1 MFKVIS
7 FDNSIS
13 GIQCRIEVARGKRP
27 ADLLLRGGKVVNVL
41 TGEVYKANIAICN
54 NVIAGVG
61 DYYRDGIEIHDA
73 EGLYLLPGFIDAHVH
88 IESSML
94 SVPEYAMAVLPRG
107 TTSVI
112 CDPHEIANVMGLE
125 GIKYLFRSS
134 RNIPINLFVM
144 ASSCVPATHLETSG
158 AAFST
163 KEIEEM
169 LQWDGVIGL
178 AEVMNVPGVLNGNE
192 TSLGKLSSAQKR
204 GYPIDGHS
212 PQLSG
217 KDLNA
222 YIASG
227 VRSDHEVTSKEEAI
241 EKLRLGMYLM
251 IREGS
256 VARNMED
263 LLPVVNQSTY
273 QRCMFVTDDEHPHDL
288 LNRGHMDH
296 ILRRA
301 VSLGMD
307 PVMAISMITINPAR
321 IFMRNDSGAIAP
333 GYRADIVAVN
343 DLKDFRVNS
352 VVKDGKLVV
361 REGKL
366 ICDIPHIEDDMMN
379 KTMRVKDFA
388 SERFKIR
395 IHGRKV
401 RVIELIRGQ
410 IYTRH
415 TIEDVQVD
423 DGGEVSADPS
433 RDLLKIAVIERHN
446 ATGNMGIGFVRGF
459 GLKEGALASSV
470 SHDSHNIIVA
480 GTNDRDMYKAVKE
493 IIEMGGGHVIVKEG
507 EVLGRLPLPIAGL
520 LSNKSLEDVVKEEE
534 KLLTIARGLGVRP
547 VSPFIKLSFLALP
560 VIPELKITDKGLVDV
575 KRFEIV
581 GIEP

>member
-1 MFKVIS
+1 MMNLLIS
-7 FDNSIS
+7 KIHSLRR
-13 GIQCRIEVARGKRP
+13 RIEVARGMRP

-94 SVPEYAMAVLPRG
+94 SVPEYARAVIPHG
-107 TTSVI
+107 TTTVI

-125 GIKYLFRSS
+125 GIKCLFRSG
-134 RNIPINLFVM
+134 RDIPLNLFVM

-158 AAFST
+158 AAFSS

-192 TSLGKLSSAQKR
+192 TSLGKLLAAQKR
-204 GYPIDGHS
+204 GYPIDGHA

-273 QRCMFVTDDEHPHDL
+273 RRCMFVTDDEHPHDL

-301 VSLGMD
+301 VSLGLD

-343 DLKDFRVNS
+343 DLKDFRVKS

-366 ICDIPHIEDDMMN
+366 ACDIPHVEDDMMK

-388 SERFKIR
+388 PERFKIR
-395 IHGRKV
+395 INGRKV

-415 TIEDVQVD
+415 AIADVHVGED
-423 DGGEVSADPS
+423 GEVSSDTS
-433 RDLLKIAVIERHN
+433 LDLLKIAVIERHN
-446 ATGNMGIGFVRGF
+446 ATGNIGIGFVRGF

-493 IIEMGGGHVIVKEG
+493 IIEMGGGHVIVKGG
-507 EVLGRLPLPIAGL
+507 EVLGRLSLPIAGL